1 MINSNSTATGYVST
15 DNYNWSIGTG
25 VTLTTGP
32 DADTLVT
39 GTNIVSTTSTTI
51 SADALSNRFIMDANN
66 NYINNLMDVVKK
78 EKEKKRMMYHSHDA
92 FLTKHEQICY
102 GNDALVVSYLLPE
115 IKDVKII
122 KRDEKDIGV
131 IITFSDDSIEKAV
144 VTGDDTFN
152 LEYGITICLFKRMLA
167 DLYTVNGHETGVYNK
182 LVEHVLKEMKKKD
195 KERKEAEEKAKA
207 EAEKERKFIEKKRRA
222 KARRERK
229 KIDALADAIA
239 RAMKKNSEN

>member
-1 MINSNSTATGYVST
+1 MVNSNSTATGYIST
-15 DNYNWSIGTG
+15 DNYISTDKWSIGTS
-25 VTLTTGP
+25 VTNTTISTGALTTGT
-32 DADTLVT
+32 DV
-39 GTNIVSTTSTTI
+39 VSTTSTTI
-51 SADALSNRFIMDANN
+51 SADALANRFAIDAP
-66 NYINNLMDVVKK
+66 VK
-78 EKEKKRMMYHSHDA
+78 EEKKNKNKNKRMRYHSHDA
-92 FLTKHEQICY
+92 FSSKHEQICY
-102 GNDALVVSYLLPE
+102 GTDTLVVSYLLPE

-122 KRDEKDIGV
+122 KRDEKAIGV

-167 DLYTVNGHETGVYNK
+167 DLYTVKGHETGVYNK

-229 KIDALADAIA
+229 KIDVLADAIA
-239 RAMKKNSEN
+239 KAMNKLNNN